1 MDGTYESPFL
11 IYITKDGTWIPIL
24 NAPDNNELGVH
35 VNESNNED
43 D

>member
-1 MDGTYESPFL
+1 MEDAYESPFF
-11 IYITKDGTWIPIL
+11 IYVTKDGTWIPIL

-35 VNESNNED
+35 RNESNEED

>member
-1 MDGTYESPFL
+1 MHDPCESSFLTY
-11 IYITKDGTWIPIL
+11 IIKDDTWTPTL

-35 VNESNNED
+35 LNESNEED